1 MKSKITF
8 FPVDNGDMT
17 LIELENSKTILID
30 INIRGRADD
39 DDDDAPDVVTMLQ
52 QRLLRDA
59 QGRLYVDVFL
69 LSHPDQDHCRG
80 LNKHFHLGKP
90 DDCPDDKI
98 LISEIWSSPM
108 VFRRASRHLTLSD
121 DAKAFNTEAKRRVNL
136 FKQTRHIGGVGD
148 RILILGEDENGKT
161 DNLDPI
167 LVQLDKQIHHVNG
180 APEAAV
186 HARLLGP
193 LSPSEFQGDEEET
206 LSKNNSSVIVHFL
219 IASDGNGDAC
229 AFLTGGDAEVA
240 IWEKLWEKYGEHPW
254 LQYDILQTPHHCS
267 WHSLSYESWGDTD
280 GKAKVSVAARNA
292 LDQANTGA
300 FIIASS
306 KPIEDDDND
315 PPCIGAKREYAKIAR
330 RVGGSF
336 VCTGDLPQGQKAQPL
351 SLELNKDGP
360 SLVRQSPPSPKNIFI
375 GAVGRQPLSHG

>member
-1 MKSKITF
+1 MKSQITF

-17 LIELENSKTILID
+17 LIELENGKTILID
-30 INIRGRADD
+30 VNIRGRADD
-39 DDDDAPDVVTMLQ
+39 DDDDAPDVAAMLR
-52 QRLLRDA
+52 QRLPCDA

-80 LNKHFHLGKP
+80 LDKHFHLGEP
-90 DDCPDDKI
+90 DSCPDDKI

-108 VFRRASRHLTLSD
+108 VFRRASRHLTFSD

-136 FKQTRHIGGVGD
+136 FKQTRLIGDVGD
-148 RILILGEDENGKT
+148 RILVLGEDENGKT

-167 LVQLDKQIHHVNG
+167 LVKLDEQIHHVNG
-180 APEAAV
+180 APETVV

-193 LSPSEFQGDEEET
+193 LPPSEFEDEEET

-219 IASDGNGDAC
+219 IASDGSGDAC
-229 AFLTGGDAEVA
+229 KFLTGGDAEVV
-240 IWEKLWEKYGEHPW
+240 IWEKLWNKYGKHPW

-267 WHSLSYESWGDTD
+267 WHSLSHESWSDTD
-280 GKAKVSVAARNA
+280 GKAQVSLGARNA
-292 LDQANTGA
+292 LAQANTGA
-300 FIIASS
+300 FVIASS

-315 PPCIGAKREYAKIAR
+315 PPCIGAKHEYEKITR
-330 RVGGSF
+330 QVGGSF

-351 SLELNKDGP
+351 IFELTKDGP
-360 SLVRQSPPSPKNIFI
+360 RPIRQSLPSPKSIFI
-375 GAVGRQPLSHG
+375 GAVGRQPLAHG

>member
-1 MKSKITF
+1 MKSQITF
-8 FPVDNGDMT
+8 FPVHNGDMT
-17 LIELENSKTILID
+17 LITLENGKTILVD
-30 INIRGRADD
+30 VNIRGRADD
-39 DDDDAPDVVTMLQ
+39 DDDDAPDVAAMLL
-52 QRLLRDA
+52 QRLPRDA

-80 LNKHFHLGKP
+80 LAKHFHLGEP
-90 DDCPDDKI
+90 VSCSGDKI

-121 DAKAFNTEAKRRVNL
+121 DAKAFNTEVKRRVNL
-136 FKQTRHIGGVGD
+136 FKQTCLIGDVGD
-148 RILILGEDENGKT
+148 RVLVLGEDENGKT
-161 DNLDPI
+161 DNLDQI
-167 LVQLDKQIHHVNG
+167 LVKLDQQIHHVNG
-180 APEAAV
+180 APETAV

-193 LSPSEFQGDEEET
+193 LPPSEFEDEEET

-219 IASDGNGDAC
+219 IASDGSGDAC
-229 AFLTGGDAEVA
+229 AFLTGGDAEVV

-267 WHSLSYESWGDTD
+267 WHSLSHESWGDTD
-280 GKAKVSVAARNA
+280 GKAQVSIAACNA
-292 LDQANTGA
+292 LAQANTGA

-315 PPCIGAKREYAKIAR
+315 PPCIGAKREYEKTTR

-336 VCTGDLPQGQKAQPL
+336 ICTGDLPQGQKAQPL
-351 SLELNKDGP
+351 SFELDQDGP
-360 SLVRQSPPSPKNIFI
+360 CLIRQSQPSPKSIFI
-375 GAVGRQPLSHG
+375 GAVGRQPLAHG